1 MLMKYKN
8 TSILIFLFI
17 VSLLISSC
25 KENDTPSEP
34 QTPHFEAEGLII
46 QDATKKIIFAV
57 FQGNLLKDFNGNKL
71 MDTLIAPLNAL
82 SDHYSVKFLD
92 ANKNIIN
99 PPADDDH
106 SFGYDITDKTILQ
119 IIQDDPKDYAF
130 HLKGLKSGTTTI
142 ELRVNHNGH
151 PDFKTPK
158 IPVKVIVDT
167 TKHGEP
173 VGVILSYEEN
183 GLEIVNATDKISN
196 KNIVIPKDT
205 TDHIKIEFY
214 DANGKKFQPE
224 YPLHNFTLEILDNT
238 IVSYIKEADEPWV
251 LRFVGKKLGQTQ
263 FKIKLLVNGVAEF
276 TTANINIEVR

>member
-1 MLMKYKN
+1 MLFKNKYPF
-8 TSILIFLFI
+8 ILALIILSMF
-17 VSLLISSC
+17 ISSC
-25 KENDTPSEP
+25 KENSNPTEP

-57 FQGNLLKDFNGNKL
+57 FQGNILKDFGGNKL
-71 MDTLIAPLNAL
+71 LDTLIAPLNVL

-99 PPADDDH
+99 PPTDNDH
-106 SFGYDITDKTILQ
+106 SFGYDITDKTMLQ

-130 HLKGLKSGTTTI
+130 HLKGLKLGVTTI

-167 TKHGEP
+167 TRHGEP

-183 GLEIVNATDKISN
+183 GVELVNASDKSFN
-196 KNIVIPKDT
+196 KNVVIPKDT
-205 TDHIKIEFY
+205 TEHIKIEFY
-214 DANGKKFQPE
+214 DENGKKFQPE
-224 YPLHNFTLEILDNT
+224 YPLHNFTIEILDNT
-238 IVSYIKEADEPWV
+238 LVSYIKEADEPLV
-251 LRFVGKKLGQTQ
+251 LRFIGKKLGQTQ
-263 FKIKLLVNGVAEF
+263 FKLKLLVNGVAEF